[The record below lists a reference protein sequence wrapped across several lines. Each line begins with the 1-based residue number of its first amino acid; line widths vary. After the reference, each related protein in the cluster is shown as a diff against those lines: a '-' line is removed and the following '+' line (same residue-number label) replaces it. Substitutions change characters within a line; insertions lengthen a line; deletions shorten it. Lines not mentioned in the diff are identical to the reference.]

1 MTGIKSRF
9 VVAASG
15 GILILLG
22 LFPKAGAVVA
32 SIPYPVLGGAGIAM
46 FGMVT
51 SGGISSLSKVEF
63 NGTKNGM
70 IIAVSIGLAMIP
82 LAVPTFYSK
91 FPQWVETL
99 FHSGITT
106 GSLTAIL

>member
-1 MTGIKSRF
+1 MLAGIFNTFPHTAFGQNVGLVNLTGIKSRF

-51 SGGISSLSKVEF
+51 SGVFQVLVRLNLMELKWNDNSSKYWPCYDSFSSTNFL
-63 NGTKNGM
+63 
-70 IIAVSIGLAMIP
+70 
-82 LAVPTFYSK
+82 
-91 FPQWVETL
+91 
-99 FHSGITT
+99 
-106 GSLTAIL
+106 